1 MNIAAHIEQEILLLN
16 KELHTLVTLRGYELT
31 HSEVVS
37 KSTEL
42 DQLIICAMSSQS
54 KRFQNMQAS

>member
-16 KELHTLVTLRGYELT
+16 QELHRLVTLKGYELT

-42 DQLIICAMSSQS
+42 DQLINCAMSSQS